1 MPSTVLLLRAP
12 PEDGSP
18 DKYAAAFAARGL
30 RARSVPVLET
40 VYTDPT
46 QLRALVRAGPGA
58 AHNEEPYTGVIVTSG
73 RACDAWR
80 TTVESLE
87 TEGTGDGASDFR
99 ERLGDPS

>member
-18 DKYAAAFAARGL
+18 DKYAAAFTARGL

-40 VYTDPT
+40 VYTNPT

-58 AHNEEPYTGVIVTSG
+58 SDDEEPYTGVIVTSG

-80 TTVESLE
+80 AAVESSEAEE
-87 TEGTGDGASDFR
+87 TRDGAPGFR
-99 ERLGDPS
+99 